1 VALNFILFS
10 GGLDT
15 KWESAKPIMWR
26 AISLS
31 TLGVFITAL
40 AVGLFINWI
49 TDFTLLEGLLLGA
62 IVSSTDAVA
71 VFSIL
76 RTKNII
82 LKRHLAPTL
91 EFESGSNDP
100 MAFSLTLSF
109 IYLLQHEHASIL
121 ILIFHLLKEMFIGG
135 AAGFVFG
142 KLMVFII
149 NRIRLE
155 VEGLYPVLIL
165 SLIFFSFAFTNSIG
179 GNGFLTVYIA
189 ALIVGNSNFIHKKS
203 LMRFYDGQ
211 AWLVQIIMFLTLGL
225 LVFPSQILP
234 IVGIGILIAL
244 FLMLIARPIA
254 VFISLAFFKVRL
266 PDKIF
271 ISWVGLRGAV
281 PIVLATYPMIASLP
295 KADLIFHL
303 VFFISVSSVLLQGTS
318 LGILAKWLKLS
329 IPDKVKIKQRP
340 DPSMVQ
346 KPASELTELVVPYR
360 SKAVGKEIVNL
371 QIPSTASIVLIKR
384 DDVYFSPEGSTVLQ
398 AEDILWI
405 TTDSTFTMNKT
416 KEKILEGTD

>member
-1 VALNFILFS
+1 
-10 GGLDT
+10 
-15 KWESAKPIMWR
+15 
-26 AISLS
+26 
-31 TLGVFITAL
+31 
-40 AVGLFINWI
+40 
-49 TDFTLLEGLLLGA
+49 
-62 IVSSTDAVA
+62 
-71 VFSIL
+71 
-76 RTKNII
+76 
-82 LKRHLAPTL
+82 
-91 EFESGSNDP
+91 
-100 MAFSLTLSF
+100 MAFSLTISF
-109 IYLLQHEHASIL
+109 IYLLQNEDASIL
-121 ILIFHLLKEMFIGG
+121 VMIFHLLKQLFIGG

-244 FLMLIARPIA
+244 FLMLVARPIA

-295 KADLIFHL
+295 KSDLIFHL

-318 LGILAKWLKLS
+318 ISVLAKWLKLS
-329 IPDKVKIKQRP
+329 IPDTVKIKQRP

-371 QIPSTASIVLIKR
+371 QMPSTASIVLIKR

-398 AEDILWI
+398 ADDILWV
-405 TTDSTFTMNKT
+405 TTDSAFTMNKT
-416 KEKILEGTD
+416 KEKLLEDTD